1 MNPPLVHAVKTG
13 SILDGKVQVGDLLMA
28 VDDQNV
34 SDWSAVQVIKF
45 IAARSNRRRT
55 LVFWHQNPRKR
66 TESSIMLKGDGV

>member
-34 SDWSAVQVIKF
+34 TEVSKF

-66 TESSIMLKGDGV
+66 TEASIMLKGDGV